1 MPQEQR
7 ELAPDAPAVDRG
19 GVHGCRPGE
28 QHGGR
33 SEHRRRREE
42 SGHDPPA
49 RERGREPE
57 RQERQRG
64 DEETGA
70 GRVAAVRV
78 VVAELEDEERDRD
91 GAAEERL
98 GPRASAPEQHQPGCG
113 EEQHGRDDEQAPVA
127 DEDEP
132 GRMPRRRVDA
142 EEPARLLH
150 GELLRDVP
158 VREVKGRAE
167 REPVIEPEQRDTGN
181 QPGGVATERSNP
193 GERGVQPHEH
203 CDQGRLV
210 LDDER
215 ETGDDPRP
223 PGPTPP
229 REQEG
234 AEAESRCRHLVE
246 VVDGE

>member
-1 MPQEQR
+1 M
-7 ELAPDAPAVDRG
+7 
-19 GVHGCRPGE
+19 
-28 QHGGR
+28 
-33 SEHRRRREE
+33 
-42 SGHDPPA
+42 
-49 RERGREPE
+49 
-57 RQERQRG
+57 
-64 DEETGA
+64 
-70 GRVAAVRV
+70 
-78 VVAELEDEERDRD
+78 
-91 GAAEERL
+91 
-98 GPRASAPEQHQPGCG
+98 
-113 EEQHGRDDEQAPVA
+113 
-127 DEDEP
+127 
-132 GRMPRRRVDA
+132 DA

-150 GELLRDVP
+150 GELLRHVP
-158 VREVKGRAE
+158 VGEVKGRAE

-181 QPGGVATERSNP
+181 QPGGVATERSTP

-203 CDQGRLV
+203 RDQRRLV